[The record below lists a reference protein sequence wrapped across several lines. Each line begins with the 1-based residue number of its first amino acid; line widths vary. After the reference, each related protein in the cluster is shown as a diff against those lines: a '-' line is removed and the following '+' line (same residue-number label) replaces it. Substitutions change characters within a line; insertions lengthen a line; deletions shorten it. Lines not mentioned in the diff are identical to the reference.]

1 MIVYQYLLTEIVLK
15 YFYKAKHDTCM
26 FNNTGNDDILK

>member
-15 YFYKAKHDTCM
+15 YFYEAKHDTCM
-26 FNNTGNDDILK
+26 FNNKGNDDILK